1 MPQRAVDGAVVDI
14 EPMRTS
20 SDHACSETVMRRR
33 PFALSRKFFIRVVLT
48 IYVVAI
54 LAANLA
60 GTSLHRPA
68 FAGSTDHR
76 RHARRPR
83 LRSTDTGRP
92 NFALLLC
99 QASPESATD
108 EMVNAHDWRTFR
120 ARLIARSEANQLL
133 ERKGEA
139 IGAEEDGATKPQGDG
154 KGWLHTTPLIEKGS
168 VLLSVPGASF
178 IHCPHFHKA
187 VVIITDHHEEFGS
200 MGFILNRPTA
210 RVVRRGN
217 VEFNVWYGGPCQSL
231 EDPPEEQWS
240 YCLHT
245 RGDLSKEKPIIEGVF
260 MMQPWEAYNHV
271 VNGRASPD
279 EFMFITGHSGWAPG
293 QLQGELDGGD
303 SWQMTAVDSGL
314 LVGSLA
320 RRQRALAKMHRFQYL
335 ELLPTFGMGLSMWRR
350 LFRRVEGG
358 LPEVGMLDR
367 HADSALRQW
376 LRVLDSEAEGEE
388 EDFDEVFGSFPMSPE
403 DIAESL
409 SDLYTDREE
418 DAQEDDGPNIKSLV
432 YQILQVMGS
441 KRDVPFALEQGCE
454 ALRSLITDDDSRD
467 LVASNNG
474 IQAVLE
480 AMDMY
485 PDDPGVQGHC
495 SGTLTHLAAGSAAR
509 RIIFSLD
516 GVHRVLQGMGRH
528 TVSSLVQ
535 YKGCAF
541 LANLATETWEQEEV
555 ASAGAIPMVL
565 RAMEAHLGEL
575 EVQDYCFGALYNL
588 AQQPEHCTSIN
599 ALGGASLVE
608 RAMQAHAS
616 ATIVQRTGPKLLD
629 ILQPK

>member
-1 MPQRAVDGAVVDI
+1 
-14 EPMRTS
+14 
-20 SDHACSETVMRRR
+20 MRRR

-48 IYVVAI
+48 VSVVAI

-60 GTSLHRPA
+60 GTSLHRLA
-68 FAGSTDHR
+68 FAGSTVHR
-76 RHARRPR
+76 RHARPR

-108 EMVNAHDWRTFR
+108 EMVNAHDWRSFR
-120 ARLIARSEANQLL
+120 ARLIARSEADQLL

-139 IGAEEDGATKPQGDG
+139 IGTEEDGATKPQGDG

-187 VVIITDHHEEFGS
+187 VVLIIEHHEEFGS
-200 MGFILNRPTA
+200 MGFILNR
-210 RVVRRGN
+210 
-217 VEFNVWYGGPCQSL
+217 
-231 EDPPEEQWS
+231 
-240 YCLHT
+240 
-245 RGDLSKEKPIIEGVF
+245 
-260 MMQPWEAYNHV
+260 
-271 VNGRASPD
+271 
-279 EFMFITGHSGWAPG
+279 
-293 QLQGELDGGD
+293 
-303 SWQMTAVDSGL
+303 
-314 LVGSLA
+314 
-320 RRQRALAKMHRFQYL
+320 
-335 ELLPTFGMGLSMWRR
+335 MGLSMWRR

-388 EDFDEVFGSFPMSPE
+388 EDFDEVFGSFPMGPE

-418 DAQEDDGPNIKSLV
+418 DEQEDDGPNVKSLV

-480 AMDMY
+480 AMDMH

-509 RIIFSLD
+509 TIIFSLD

-528 TVSSLVQ
+528 TASSLVQ

-541 LANLATETWEQEEV
+541 LANLATQTWEQEEV

-599 ALGGASLVE
+599 AVGGASLVE
-608 RAMQAHAS
+608 RAMQAHPS
-616 ATIVQRTGPKLLD
+616 APIVQRTGPKLLD